1 MGQVARLK
9 ATRRRPTLKTRK
21 HNYGAHD
28 RSRTDD
34 LTLTKG
40 VLYQLSYMGRK
51 SLRCPDNQRQHVET
65 RSVRQ
70 SAALERVMGIEPTPS
85 AWKAEVLPLNY
96 TRGTSVVTAPPQ
108 RALITVIDDAR
119 HRLPDRSR
127 LTITRLTLV
136 EGGGFEPPKAEP
148 SDLQSDP
155 FDRSGTPPNRATQ
168 FRSTRRL
175 SQQRFVSSGA
185 SR

>member
-40 VLYQLSYMGRK
+40 VLYQLSYMGK
-51 SLRCPDNQRQHVET
+51 NHI
-65 RSVRQ
+65 
-70 SAALERVMGIEPTPS
+70 LERVMGIEPTPS

-96 TRGTSVVTAPPQ
+96 TRVAPSGLISRRRNGPARLEFPDADHPGCHLTKTPRCNRL
-108 RALITVIDDAR
+108 RACDSPAD
-119 HRLPDRSR
+119 
-127 LTITRLTLV
+127 
-136 EGGGFEPPKAEP
+136 GGGGRIRTSE
-148 SDLQSDP
+148 
-155 FDRSGTPPNRATQ
+155 G
-168 FRSTRRL
+168 
-175 SQQRFVSSGA
+175 
-185 SR
+185 